1 METILIVED
10 DREMRH
16 ELASLVSHDGRKV
29 IQAEDGKAALEI
41 INETDIDLVLSD
53 IRMPEMD
60 GLELLQQARA
70 SRPETLFVM
79 ITAFASTRTAVTALR
94 RGAYD
99 YITKP
104 FSIDEVRNS
113 VDHALEKRRLFREID
128 YLRAALQERYSFE
141 NIIGKSKVMHRV
153 FDRISMVAPV
163 ECNVLITGE
172 SGTGKEL
179 VARAIHYQ
187 GPRAKGKFVPVN
199 CGALP
204 ESLLESELFGHV
216 KGAFTGALYEKRGL
230 VQEADG
236 GTLFLDEIGDVPVSV
251 QVRLLRV
258 LQNREIQKVGST
270 SLEKVNPRV
279 IAATH
284 QDLAA
289 RVKDGSF
296 REDLFYRLNVVEID
310 LPPLR
315 ERAEDIPLLASH
327 FLKRY
332 AERIDKNVSKITSE
346 VERAFRLYGW
356 PGNVRE
362 LENAMERAVILCRG
376 DAVTMADLPPA
387 VKGSTP
393 TGMGGTG
400 SLDEQVAQSERFYIG
415 RALEAEDGDPQRA
428 ARSLAIS
435 PSTLYRKMK
444 KHGIPLPKDR

>member
-10 DREMRH
+10 DQEMRD

-41 INETDIDLVLSD
+41 INEADIDLVLSD

-153 FDRISMVAPV
+153 FDLISMVAPV

-172 SGTGKEL
+172 SGTGKEV

-270 SLEKVNPRV
+270 NLEKVNPRV

-315 ERAEDIPLLASH
+315 ERAEDIPLLANH

-332 AERIDKNVSKITSE
+332 AERVDKNVSKITSE

-387 VKGSTP
+387 VRGSPP

-400 SLDEQVAQSERFYIG
+400 SLDEQVAQSERYYIG
-415 RALEAEDGDPQRA
+415 RALEAQDGDPPRA
-428 ARSLAIS
+428 ARNLAIS
-435 PSTLYRKMK
+435 LSTLYRKMK

>member
-1 METILIVED
+1 VDTILIVED
-10 DREMRH
+10 DREMGQ
-16 ELASLVSHDGRKV
+16 ELASLVSNDGRKV
-29 IQAEDGKAALEI
+29 LQVADGRAALEVI
-41 INETDIDLVLSD
+41 KDADIDLVLSD

-70 SRPETLFVM
+70 LRPETLFIM
-79 ITAFASTRTAVTALR
+79 ITAFASTQTAVSALR

-141 NIIGKSKVMHRV
+141 SIIGKSKAMHRV
-153 FDRISMVAPV
+153 FDLIAMVAPV
-163 ECNVLITGE
+163 DCNVLITGE

-179 VARAIHYQ
+179 VARATHFQ
-187 GPRAKGKFVPVN
+187 GPRAKGKFVPVS

-216 KGAFTGALYEKRGL
+216 KGAFTGASYEKTGL
-230 VQEADG
+230 IQEADG
-236 GTLFLDEIGDVPVSV
+236 GTLFLDEIGDVPLSV

-270 SLEKVNPRV
+270 VLEKVNPRV

-284 QDLAA
+284 QDLLAKV
-289 RVKDGSF
+289 RDNTF
-296 REDLFYRLNVVEID
+296 REDLFYRINVVEID

-327 FLKRY
+327 FLKTY
-332 AERIDKNVSKITSE
+332 AERVGKDVGRIVPE

-362 LENAMERAVILCRG
+362 LENVMERAVILCKG
-376 DAVTMADLPPA
+376 DAITMADLPPA
-387 VKGSTP
+387 MRSSTP
-393 TGMGGTG
+393 TGIAETG
-400 SLDEQVAQSERFYIG
+400 NLDERVAQSEKYYIE
-415 RALEAEDGDPQRA
+415 RALEMGDGEPRRA
-428 ARSLAIS
+428 AVALGVSL
-435 PSTLYRKMK
+435 STLYRKMK